1 MLLGQKGGR
10 TENRHLT
17 PRHGGDK
24 GGAKCD
30 FSFAKAHITADQ
42 PVHRLPGSHVVDH
55 RIYGRGLI
63 GGFIK
68 SEAFAKG
75 LIVCR
80 IDLEADAFTRAAN
93 GIQI

>member
-1 MLLGQKGGR
+1 MLLGQKRGR
-10 TENRHLT
+10 TKNRHLT

-30 FSFAKAHITADQ
+30 FSFAKTHIAADQ
-42 PVHRLPGSHVVDH
+42 TVHRLPGGHVVNH
-55 RIYGRGLI
+55 RIDGRGLI

-68 SEAFAKG
+68 SKAFAKG

-80 IDLEADAFTRAAN
+80 IDLEADAFARAAN

>member
-24 GGAKCD
+24 GGAKRD
-30 FSFAKAHITADQ
+30 FSFAETHIAADQ

-55 RIYGRGLI
+55 CIDGRGLI

-80 IDLEADAFTRAAN
+80 IDLVAYAFTRAAN